1 MTQVQNTYISSLDY
15 IDFSYK
21 GYNFIEASTL
31 YEIKTLDIQNLIESV
46 LLYPMGEINK
56 IYPTGALIPIIEYKN
71 KRIRIKIKWKVSFGK
86 LGLNFF
92 DKNLLRI
99 PNSGIFTF
107 ANTEYSEFNN
117 IIEIP
122 SNANYLVIVNE
133 NGGTASI
140 EYLTLYSVETIQ
152 PTELSKILLK
162 EIEALKNTFKMW
174 LFSRKGDYG
183 RKIAKGG
190 PVDWLLGKPIHQ
202 ITTEEIKEKLSN
214 EIKEQ
219 FYNITPEEILVE
231 PNPNSH
237 SYKITLFI
245 SDNINKYIL
254 QIPFILE

>member
-1 MTQVQNTYISSLDY
+1 
-15 IDFSYK
+15 
-21 GYNFIEASTL
+21 
-31 YEIKTLDIQNLIESV
+31 
-46 LLYPMGEINK
+46 
-56 IYPTGALIPIIEYKN
+56 
-71 KRIRIKIKWKVSFGK
+71 
-86 LGLNFF
+86 
-92 DKNLLRI
+92 
-99 PNSGIFTF
+99 
-107 ANTEYSEFNN
+107 NN

-162 EIEALKNTFKMW
+162 EVEALKNTFKMW

-202 ITTEEIKEKLSN
+202 ITTDEIKEKLSN
-214 EIKEQ
+214 EIKDQ

-231 PNPNSH
+231 PNPSSQ